1 MMARSL
7 RVVMLMVVVVVAGC
21 EPGSTNP
28 TPKKVT
34 SEDVRRDAGKAAE
47 TATEYSR
54 EAMEEFQKNL
64 EGKLKNLDAEIA
76 RLREKGH
83 GLKDQAKVNW
93 DAKMAD
99 LETKRDAVR
108 IKLAEIGRSSAG
120 AWKDVKQGAQSAW
133 DDLNTAFHK
142 IASEF

>member
-7 RVVMLMVVVVVAGC
+7 SVSMLMGVVVVAGC
-21 EPGSTNP
+21 EPGGTNP

-54 EAMEEFQKNL
+54 EAMEEFRKNL
-64 EGKLKNLDAEIA
+64 EGKLRDLDAEIA
-76 RLREKGH
+76 KLREKGH

-99 LETKRDAVR
+99 LETKRDALRV
-108 IKLAEIGRSSAG
+108 KLAELGRSSAR

-133 DDLNTAFHK
+133 DELNRAFLK
-142 IASEF
+142 AASEF